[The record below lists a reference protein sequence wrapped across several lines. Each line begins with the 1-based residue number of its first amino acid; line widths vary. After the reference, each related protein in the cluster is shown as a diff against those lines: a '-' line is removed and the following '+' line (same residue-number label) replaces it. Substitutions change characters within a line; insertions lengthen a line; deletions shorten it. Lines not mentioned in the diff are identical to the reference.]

1 MGLLEIYF
9 IKLFHRLGADN
20 AISSKAL
27 RSLKVFNSFFC
38 VVAKVAVNLQ
48 ALVTEVLV
56 QILLHSHDLIIGTGI
71 PINFGSVAPS
81 QAAAS
86 AGTEIASTE
95 TITRARAKIFF
106 MFFILIF
113 LSFWAHLIQLNVRS
127 FFCLVVSVSKNPQK
141 RISAPRY
148 VQ

>member
-56 QILLHSHDLIIGTGI
+56 QILLHSHDLIIGTSI
-71 PINFGSVAPS
+71 T
-81 QAAAS
+81 S
-86 AGTEIASTE
+86 ATSSG
-95 TITRARAKIFF
+95 
-106 MFFILIF
+106 
-113 LSFWAHLIQLNVRS
+113 
-127 FFCLVVSVSKNPQK
+127 P
-141 RISAPRY
+141 
-148 VQ
+148 

>member
-1 MGLLEIYF
+1 MGCNTSFAVRAFWNVTICKNKGKGANPFPCFAQNTMGLLEIYF

-56 QILLHSHDLIIGTGI
+56 QILLHSHDLIIGTSI
-71 PINFGSVAPS
+71 T
-81 QAAAS
+81 S
-86 AGTEIASTE
+86 ATSSG
-95 TITRARAKIFF
+95 
-106 MFFILIF
+106 
-113 LSFWAHLIQLNVRS
+113 
-127 FFCLVVSVSKNPQK
+127 P
-141 RISAPRY
+141 
-148 VQ
+148 

>member
-81 QAAAS
+81 PSGSQRRDRDS
-86 AGTEIASTE
+86 KHRNDNESQSQD
-95 TITRARAKIFF
+95 FLHVF
-106 MFFILIF
+106 HLNFPFILGALNTAERAQLF
-113 LSFWAHLIQLNVRS
+113 LFG
-127 FFCLVVSVSKNPQK
+127 SVS
-141 RISAPRY
+141 I
-148 VQ
+148 